1 MPFEFAEKYAIPV
14 EGELGCLFSRRNEF
28 NEAFLLRWG
37 HIRFE
42 VSWGTEANLKVILKI
57 HRSGGY
63 CERFIVDTDP
73 YDVEWNRHKR
83 ATRDFFIHPFPPK
96 QGRVTEVGFSFVV
109 HVEGVS
115 IPSRYEYVFMDR
127 SHWDKDRPWRCPIA
141 VERIVPNDH
150 RTREA
155 NAAALQADVDRYN
168 RDFDALQLVPK
179 FTKGQPAHPYH
190 PKRYIHDRID
200 QLIRKQQ
207 GQPRGSQ
214 SLKVCVDC
222 IDDTDFANHLIY
234 ASENGVDVQC
244 VVDWRK
250 MSLTHSDQ
258 YLRLKKSTVNL
269 LGVFC
274 TPRDP
279 RIEVAPDMH
288 TKFIIFGDE
297 DCILGSFNITFD
309 RWGANWESGMAFHSP
324 GVCRLLDNVF
334 QSIRGGLIQR
344 YGVDPLSHFNLLY
357 TFGRQVTLAGKYYR
371 PQHAILSEIHR
382 AKRSINACLFL
393 IGELQGEYQDSVVD
407 ALIAAKRRGVDV
419 HLIING
425 HMARQGDPSTEC
437 TMEEELRRPLTPAV
451 ARLHH
456 AAIPV
461 ALAYGVTD
469 QRVPYCPLHSKYCV
483 IDDYI
488 VLEGSFNWYNTSVF
502 SHDLLVVA
510 ARPAVA
516 RAYMYEFHQILRL
529 FRFPSL
535 SFKA

>member
-1 MPFEFAEKYAIPV
+1 MPLKCAEDYAVPI
-14 EGELGCLFSRRNEF
+14 EGELGVLFARRNEF
-28 NEAFLLRWG
+28 NETFFLRWG
-37 HIRFE
+37 RIRFE
-42 VSWGTEANLKVILKI
+42 LFWGVEADLKVVLKVR
-57 HRSGGY
+57 RSDGD
-63 CERFIVDTDP
+63 CEKFIVDTDP
-73 YDVEWNRHKR
+73 YDVQWSRHKR

-96 QGRVTEVGFSFVV
+96 EGRVIEVGFSFEV
-109 HVEGVS
+109 HVQGQS
-115 IPSRYEYVFMDR
+115 ILSRHEYLFMDR
-127 SHWDKDRPWRCPIA
+127 CHWDEDRPCRRAIA
-141 VERIVPNDH
+141 AQRTAPNDH
-150 RTREA
+150 RTGEA
-155 NAAALQADVDRYN
+155 DAAALQADVDRYN

-207 GQPRGSQ
+207 GQPGGSQ
-214 SLKVCVDC
+214 SIKVCVDC
-222 IDDTDFANHLIY
+222 IDDGDFVNHLIH
-234 ASENGVDVQC
+234 ASENGVAVQC

-250 MSLTHSDQ
+250 MTLTHSDR
-258 YLRLKKSTVNL
+258 YLRLKRSKVDL

-279 RIEVAPDMH
+279 LIEVAPDMH
-288 TKFIIFGDE
+288 TKFIIFGSD

-334 QSIRGGLIQR
+334 QSIRGGVVQR

-357 TFGRQVTLAGKYYR
+357 TFGRQATMAGKYYR
-371 PQHAILSEIHR
+371 PQHAILSEINR
-382 AKRSINACLFL
+382 AKRSIKACLFL
-393 IGELQGEYQDSVVD
+393 LGELQGEYHDSVVD
-407 ALIAAKRRGVDV
+407 ALIAAKRRGVEV

-425 HMARQGDPSTEC
+425 HMARQGDPGKEY

-451 ARLHH
+451 ARLHR
-456 AAIPV
+456 AAVPM

-469 QRVPYCPLHSKYCV
+469 HRVPYCPLHSKYCV

-488 VLEGSFNWYNTSVF
+488 VLEGSFNWYNTSTF

-510 ARPAVA
+510 ASPALA
-516 RAYMYEFHQILRL
+516 RAYLHEFHQILRL

-535 SFKA
+535 SFKI